1 MSTAGEKRLRLPQ
14 GNSSR
19 KSPRLSGQ
27 AAWDALLKGDLQ
39 KVQQYLLE
47 LPDGR
52 ITKDT
57 ACPIKINGANV
68 RRLVSALKELPV
80 EEAVW
85 GITLL
90 AFAYHVFVVPNN
102 GLGGILEKGLRWNGE
117 FRKFFLR
124 QNLQD
129 WYAVEAWMGIH
140 GTPEWDSLV
149 DLPCLH
155 HIKHILRVHVEAGYP
170 LPDSDDLLSAIL
182 SQVKYHPKIG
192 LLVHRHAGK
201 FANVAKSHEELGFL
215 FYAGVITDEDTMLS
229 KMLEMRK
236 KPIMSM
242 SALALMAIR
251 GVIPMIWERVERG
264 GVSRLTFE
272 GVEMEE
278 LRVWHTHVSD
288 LPESFVMKA
297 APQVFATF
305 APHLRRF
312 DTLDTIFRV
321 MGWFGGF
328 SALTELE
335 TISHGFRSRVLEMLR
350 KEDEMNP
357 SPPENEKVISKI
369 MARLESFQSDKDFQK
384 MFLCV
389 LLLVSPEVVERVLKE
404 RRLQIN
410 TVCHCITANVL
421 RQIVKGD
428 AEIVIPKSQY
438 RILRSFLQRLN
449 YELNGS
455 LLFHKI
461 VSLTGRT
468 SWTIPNVGSIETQSF
483 CSSLGALTVLPLN
496 WRARLHWK
504 MHGVLV
510 DSGVWQESVED
521 IRRLLEDHLANRT
534 NILQLLAGW
543 LHLLLNKAVVPKEA
557 VKGFIEGLSDV
568 WRAELR
574 SARVHSVIR
583 QQVRALFEADDNRTS
598 LQRMQQEIERSVP
611 ELGDDDFSRQLRKKL
626 IEAEWMERIAK
637 KEIVKC
643 GECSI
648 IGESALAKETSCCH
662 KIICGS
668 CSQQV
673 LLEKKCSLCSAQ
685 TPLLVDVLEVN
696 VDEQLKEMFG

>member
-1 MSTAGEKRLRLPQ
+1 MSTAGQKRKRRQ
-14 GNSSR
+14 
-19 KSPRLSGQ
+19 SPGGRVSGQ
-27 AAWDALLKGDLQ
+27 AAWEALLAGDLDTV
-39 KVQQYLLE
+39 KVYLLR
-47 LPDGR
+47 LQDGR
-52 ITKDT
+52 ITKD
-57 ACPIKINGANV
+57 APCPIKINGANV
-68 RRLVSALKELPV
+68 RKLVSALKALPV

-182 SQVKYHPKIG
+182 GQVKYHPKIG
-192 LLVHRHAGK
+192 LLVHRHAEK
-201 FANVAKSHEELGFL
+201 FANVAKSHEELGYL
-215 FYAGVITDEDTMLS
+215 FYAGIITDEDTMLS

-242 SALALMAIR
+242 SVLALMAIR

-312 DTLDTIFRV
+312 DNLDTIFPYLGGR
-321 MGWFGGF
+321 FAGF
-328 SALTELE
+328 SSLE
-335 TISHGFRSRVLEMLR
+335 DLQTISHGFRSRVLEMLR
-350 KEDEMNP
+350 KEDEINP
-357 SPPENEKVISKI
+357 SPPANQKVIPKI
-369 MARLESFQSDKDFQK
+369 MAYLDTCEEGKNNQK
-384 MFLCV
+384 MFLC
-389 LLLVSPEVVERVLKE
+389 LILLVSPEVVERVLKE
-404 RRLQIN
+404 RRPPIN

-428 AEIVIPKSQY
+428 AKIVIPQSQY
-438 RILRSFLQRLN
+438 RILRSFLPRLSYN
-449 YELNGS
+449 LNCS

-483 CSSLGALTVLPLN
+483 CSSLGHLTVLPMD

-510 DSGVWQESVED
+510 DSGVWQESVGD
-521 IRRLLEDHLANRT
+521 IRRLLEDHLANRA

-557 VKGFIEGLSDV
+557 VKGFIEGLSDD

-574 SARVHSVIR
+574 SSRVHSVIR
-583 QQVRALFEADDNRTS
+583 QQVRALFEADENRTS

-611 ELGDDDFSRQLRKKL
+611 QLGDDDFSRQLRQKL
-626 IEAEWMERIAK
+626 VEAEWLERIAK

-643 GECSI
+643 GKCSI

-696 VDEQLKEMFG
+696 VDEQLTEVFG